1 MYLERLMPG
10 LLGSQDGI
18 DTFDMMRQQGVQQM
32 QNGMQAQNSMANAR
46 ANAMQDFQKMQA
58 QKAQE
63 EQGAKSLLSLGLNI
77 ATGGLGGSAAGAAEG
92 AAASTIGDALANGI
106 ADAAGTA
113 VADMAK
119 NGISQLSTALSP
131 VADAG
136 RRYFGLPQ
144 IF

>member
-18 DTFDMMRQQGVQQM
+18 DTFNMMQQQGVQQM

-58 QKAQE
+58 QK

-92 AAASTIGDALANGI
+92 AEASTIGDALANGI

-131 VADAG
+131 VANAG

>member
-10 LLGSQDGI
+10 LLGSQDGM
-18 DTFDMMRQQGVQQM
+18 DTFDMMKQQGVQQM

-58 QKAQE
+58 QK

-92 AAASTIGDALANGI
+92 AEASTIGDALANGI
-106 ADAAGTA
+106 ADATGTA

-131 VADAG
+131 VANAG